1 MPTPAEVRTWYNRH
15 YAARGLEGM
24 RPPAAYPIVLDLL
37 DVRRGTALLDV
48 SCGPG
53 LLLAAARARGLTSVG
68 VDLSDEAV
76 RVARNADPGARLA
89 VALGEHL
96 CFRDATFDY
105 VTCLGSLEH
114 FGDIDLGLREMR
126 RVAKPSARLCIMVPN
141 ARFLGWRLLGRQ
153 GTAQQAIKEQLLG
166 LDQWRTIF
174 TRAGLHVER
183 VVPDLWHAVKWR
195 HGQGRGMERW
205 LGPLL
210 EMAWRVL
217 PLGRQYQF
225 VFLLRQG
232 RAHASGRDG
241 RPAE

>member
-1 MPTPAEVRTWYNRH
+1 MPTPAEVRAWYNRH

-24 RPPAAYPIVLDLL
+24 RPPAAYPVILDLL
-37 DVRRGTALLDV
+37 EARPGATLLDV

-53 LLLAAARARGLTSVG
+53 LLLAAACARGLTAVG
-68 VDLSDEAV
+68 VDLSDEAA
-76 RVARNADPGARLA
+76 RVARQAHPDALLA
-89 VALGEHL
+89 VALGEDL
-96 CFRDATFDY
+96 CFRDAAFDY

-114 FGDIDLGLREMR
+114 FGDIDQGLREMR
-126 RVAKPSARLCIMVPN
+126 RVAKPSARFCIMVPN

-153 GTAQQAIKEQLLG
+153 GTSQRAIKEQLLS
-166 LDQWRTIF
+166 LDQWRAIF
-174 TRAGLHVER
+174 ARAGLHVER

-195 HGQGRGMERW
+195 RGPGSGLGRW

-210 EMAWRVL
+210 ELAWRLL

-232 RAHASGRDG
+232 RSPASGP
-241 RPAE
+241 RPSTR